1 MPTLEWIGKSKVI
14 NHHQEVPFRVL
25 ERKYSFDENGEHSE
39 DNGSDNMIIRG
50 DNLEALKA
58 LLPRYEGRVKCIY
71 IDPPYNTGNEGWV
84 YNDNVNDPKIKKWL
98 GEVVGKEGEDLT
110 RHDKW
115 LCMMYPRLKLLQ
127 KLLADDGVIFISID
141 DREQVLLRMIC
152 NEIFGE
158 NNFLAQFVWQ
168 KRTSPDMRKLVST
181 AHEYVCAYCK
191 DISYLPNAISKV
203 ALSEED
209 AENYK
214 NPDNDPR
221 GPWAS
226 SDFTAQGF
234 RPNQM
239 YEIITPGG
247 ARYTPPEG
255 RCWKNVESEFI
266 KQRDEGRMWFGADG
280 KGIPRRK
287 TYLSERE
294 GKNVWTWWDNKGVG
308 HSQEAT
314 KEIGK
319 IFGTPT
325 AFDYPNSEG
334 LLLKMVCSEN
344 PTQVLREQYNG
355 LSMQQEQE
363 LDGIIRE
370 LKGLGY
376 IDVKWADNEPYF
388 VILNNSARTYSERL
402 AEYNAHNPINATQG
416 KKVRNT
422 IFISHRS
429 TDKGIADMLVDF
441 FAGTGISKE
450 TVFCSS
456 LPGNDINERIS
467 DEVRSALKSSAV
479 SIAILS
485 HDYYQSAYCLNEAGV
500 LWYEDVPVIPV
511 ALPEIN
517 LGNMYGF
524 LNNEYKL
531 RRLDSDTDISYIYDT
546 VSEAVS
552 APHTK
557 ASLITYENNKLR
569 TRYAEYLKARELPPG
584 GSDNSIADTIA
595 EITTDDE
602 RIVLYYILHAS

>member
-1 MPTLEWIGKSKVI
+1 MD
-14 NHHQEVPFRVL
+14 F
-25 ERKYSFDENGEHSE
+25 
-39 DNGSDNMIIRG
+39 
-50 DNLEALKA
+50 
-58 LLPRYEGRVKCIY
+58 
-71 IDPPYNTGNEGWV
+71 
-84 YNDNVNDPKIKKWL
+84 
-98 GEVVGKEGEDLT
+98 
-110 RHDKW
+110 
-115 LCMMYPRLKLLQ
+115 
-127 KLLADDGVIFISID
+127 
-141 DREQVLLRMIC
+141 
-152 NEIFGE
+152 
-158 NNFLAQFVWQ
+158 
-168 KRTSPDMRKLVST
+168 RKLPS
-181 AHEYVCAYCK
+181 
-191 DISYLPNAISKV
+191 
-203 ALSEED
+203 
-209 AENYK
+209 
-214 NPDNDPR
+214 
-221 GPWAS
+221 
-226 SDFTAQGF
+226 
-234 RPNQM
+234 
-239 YEIITPGG
+239 
-247 ARYTPPEG
+247 
-255 RCWKNVESEFI
+255 
-266 KQRDEGRMWFGADG
+266 
-280 KGIPRRK
+280 
-287 TYLSERE
+287 
-294 GKNVWTWWDNKGVG
+294 
-308 HSQEAT
+308 
-314 KEIGK
+314 
-319 IFGTPT
+319 
-325 AFDYPNSEG
+325 NSEG
-334 LLLKMVCSEN
+334 LLLKLVCSEN

-355 LSMQQEQE
+355 LSTQQEQE

-376 IDVKWADNEPYF
+376 IDVKWANNEPYF

-517 LGNMYGF
+517 SGNMYGF

-531 RRLDSDTDISYIYDT
+531 RRLDSDADISYIYDT

-602 RIVLYYILHAS
+602 RIVLYYILHENVRKVSKSTVSSWLNKCEIRGVNVDNAFDLL